1 MTVFQLISLIPVL
14 FYIVIAVLIIVIFR
28 FIKHTTQRNLD
39 IKQQQNELLK
49 DLINYL
55 KQSK

>member
-1 MTVFQLISLIPVL
+1 MSVFQLISVIPVL
-14 FYIVIAVLIIVIFR
+14 FFLIIAVLIIVIFK

-49 DLINYL
+49 DLIHYL